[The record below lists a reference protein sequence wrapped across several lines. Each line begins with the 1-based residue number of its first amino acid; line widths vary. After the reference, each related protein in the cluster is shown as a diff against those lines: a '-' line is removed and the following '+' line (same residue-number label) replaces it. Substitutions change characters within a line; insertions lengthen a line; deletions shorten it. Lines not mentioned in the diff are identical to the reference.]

1 MQVMYLQAALPDF
14 IIQIYFKILTINA
27 DSMVKLML

>member
-1 MQVMYLQAALPDF
+1 MQVMHLQAALPDF
-14 IIQIYFKILTINA
+14 IIQIYFKILTIYA